1 MRRNTKDYETVER
14 HIRHTADNAERY
26 AREYP
31 ELAALALEFAAA
43 ARAAS
48 VAAARLAAAIES
60 L

>member
-1 MRRNTKDYETVER
+1 MRRHTTEPAIMER
-14 HIRHTADNAERY
+14 HNRHAADNAERY

-48 VAAARLAAAIES
+48 VAAARLAAASAS